1 MGYLGATIYHFDP
14 TIAARLRLLQPSH
27 LVVGEGAWFALR
39 DIADIVGPDC
49 KLILRDVL
57 GATLTNQPGVI
68 ASRIEIAAKSSGV
81 FGQCIAHGL
90 NEEYSQAAAAALWE
104 LRFIEHCRN
113 LGLPTICLNLAY
125 GNDPP
130 DVLRPVAEA
139 SDFVGAHCYDGW
151 IDAEQR
157 FIDDFYTSRRYLGA
171 GQSIPDNHW
180 PAWWDDSI
188 RQKHIPTEVGVERK
202 PERGRVGWSA
212 DDGPSE
218 TAVRFRIEENIQYW
232 QRDGLLGPCWYT
244 LGHNDRSWDS
254 YYPTDDQLR
263 AWAAVPAIVNLTPV
277 PLRTETAGSA
287 TVTIELFSPV
297 AGTSPSNTGGAM
309 PTLDD
314 IAEKFLEI
322 QRQADKAKAP
332 NATFEE
338 MGRELDR
345 IPELAGDGYNL
356 VQALKATTPTVPP
369 PNP

>member
-1 MGYLGATIYHFDP
+1 MGYLGGGVFHWDP
-14 TIAARLRLLQPSH
+14 TIAERLRLLQPSH

-39 DIADIVGPDC
+39 DIADSVGPNC

-57 GATLTNQPGVI
+57 GATLTNQPSVI

-81 FGQCIAHGL
+81 FEQCIAHGL
-90 NEEYSQAAAAALWE
+90 NEEYSLASAAALWE
-104 LRFIEHCRN
+104 LAFIEHCHR

-180 PAWWDDSI
+180 PAWWDASI

-212 DDGPSE
+212 EDGPSE
-218 TAVRFRIEENIQYW
+218 LAVRIRILANIDLW
-232 QRDGLLGPCWYT
+232 QRDGLLGACWFT
-244 LGHNDRSWDS
+244 LGHSDTSWES
-254 YYPTDDQLR
+254 YYATDDQLR
-263 AWAAVPAIVNLTPV
+263 AWAAVPAIVNLAPV
-277 PLRTETAGSA
+277 QVTSTSA
-287 TVTIELFSPV
+287 SNGTITIGPIAPA
-297 AGTSPSNTGGAM
+297 AGTSPNYAGGTVDKA
-309 PTLDD
+309 LAQLAID
-314 IAEKFLEI
+314 IAWGNME
-322 QRQADKAKAP
+322 
-332 NATFEE
+332 
-338 MGRELDR
+338 
-345 IPELAGDGYNL
+345 
-356 VQALKATTPTVPP
+356 ALKAGRVTKAKRLHLAADTQNHLVTIKRELEKA
-369 PNP
+369 